1 MSDQNRFYSGM
12 LAGMLLMVAASVACH
27 HAAVQT
33 SAFAAPCFSAYPP
46 PPAGTIRID
55 GPGAFGPHANDSL
68 VVRVDGKERWSGML
82 QSCSRGVPGLS
93 IDFGPWQP
101 AGDTLEVTA
110 FERASRNQRPIMW
123 LLQLAT
129 RPKKQR

>member
-1 MSDQNRFYSGM
+1 MRGVVA
-12 LAGMLLMVAASVACH
+12 LVGIAGVVACH
-27 HAAVQT
+27 HAAVQA

-93 IDFGPWQP
+93 IDFGPWQA
-101 AGDTLEVTA
+101 AGDTLEVTT
-110 FERASRNQRPIMW
+110 FERTSRNHRPDLW
-123 LLQLAT
+123 LLELAT

>member
-1 MSDQNRFYSGM
+1 MSDQYRFYSGM

-33 SAFAAPCFSAYPP
+33 SAFAAPCFSPYPP
-46 PPAGTIRID
+46 PPAGMIRID

-68 VVRVDGKERWSGML
+68 IVRVDNKERWSGL
-82 QSCSRGVPGLS
+82 LGSCSREAPGLS
-93 IDFGPWQP
+93 IDFRPWQA

-110 FERASRNQRPIMW
+110 FERSPRNQRPIIW
-123 LLQLAT
+123 RLQLAT
-129 RPKKQR
+129 RPKKRG